1 MARVRVVIVAVAV
14 AAVATLFVLSRIN
27 VQVASTET
35 TDEKNERIKRSI
47 FVCTRLYITMI
58 LELINDNPDLSE
70 QDFAAKLISE
80 PYTSCFDDKRGTP
93 VKFRVAACKNKH
105 EWMKCLRRG
114 DEHGLVVTLK
124 FIDDATDQQS
134 YYNFYSIVMKE
145 DANAPENY
153 AEFVELQ

>member
-27 VQVASTET
+27 VQVAPTERA
-35 TDEKNERIKRSI
+35 DEKKERIKRSI
-47 FVCTRLYITMI
+47 FVGTRLYITMI

-70 QDFAAKLISE
+70 QDFAAKLISK

-93 VKFRVAACKNKH
+93 VKFRVAACRNKSK
-105 EWMKCLRRG
+105 WMKCLRRG
-114 DEHGLVVTLK
+114 DEHGLVATLQ
-124 FIDDATDQQS
+124 FIDDVEDQQIH
-134 YYNFYSIVMKE
+134 YNFYSIVMKE
-145 DANAPENY
+145 EANGPENY